1 MGCRGQGDVDVAT
14 WTARLA
20 EPFQDRLVIVGFDP
34 LAGMTRLVPE
44 LRSWGARRPLL
55 IALGVGTGPVP
66 SAEDADVLVLDAPA
80 ATMMTEGVRAT
91 AALAEEPPAEV
102 IDAVRR
108 YDPAGEA
115 VWCVGPFIRSGSLLG
130 RPVFGGRPAEWAALE
145 DKTAVDQLWEALDAP
160 HAAFSVV
167 PPSHRALRA
176 AAGELDAGS
185 GTVWSGDARGGIN
198 GGGDFVRWVRTHG
211 QASAA
216 ADFFAERCERV
227 RVMPFLD
234 GVPCSIHGVVLPD
247 GVAVLRPV
255 ELVVLRR
262 PDTGRF
268 VYGGISTWWDPP
280 DADREDMR
288 ALARRTG
295 ELLARR
301 VGYRGGFSIDGVLTA
316 DGFRATE
323 LNPRFS
329 GGLARMARPVPELPV
344 ELLQLNLVA
353 GRPPGIDAATLE
365 RLLVAAVDSHR
376 SGDAMGVSTAVR
388 LIETQTV
395 EVVATGDR
403 FQEAAGA
410 EPFGTVL
417 AGPNAAGAFVRF
429 LPAPGRLARG
439 ERMARYAIAMMAF
452 ADARWGTRF
461 GPVEAAPDVRV
472 P

>member
-80 ATMMTEGVRAT
+80 ATMMTEGIRAT
-91 AALAEEPPAEV
+91 AALAEDPPAEV
-102 IDAVRR
+102 IDALQR

-130 RPVFGGRPAEWAALE
+130 RPVIGGRPKEWAALE
-145 DKTAVDQLWEALDAP
+145 DKTAVDQLWEALDVPRSVARVAAP
-160 HAAFSVV
+160 AYE
-167 PPSHRALRA
+167 AL
-176 AAGELDAGS
+176 AGVAGDLDAGY
-185 GTVWSGDARGGIN
+185 GTVWSGDAWGGVN
-198 GGGDFVRWVRTHG
+198 GGGDYVRWVRTDE
-211 QASAA
+211 QASTAA
-216 ADFFAERCERV
+216 GFFAGRCERV
-227 RVMPFLD
+227 RVMPFLE
-234 GVPCSIHGVVLPD
+234 GVPCSIHGIVLPD
-247 GVAVLRPV
+247 GVAALRPV

-262 PDTGRF
+262 PDIGRF

-288 ALARRTG
+288 RLARRTG

-301 VGYRGGFSIDGVLTA
+301 VGYRGGFSIDGVLTTG
-316 DGFRATE
+316 GFRPTE

-329 GGLARMARPVPELPV
+329 GGLARMARAVPELPV

-353 GRPPGIDAATLE
+353 GRSAGIDAATLE
-365 RLLVAAVDSHR
+365 RLLLSAVDEHR
-376 SGDAMGVSTAVR
+376 TGDAIGVSTAVR
-388 LIETQTV
+388 LVETQSV
-395 EVVATGDR
+395 NVVASGDG
-403 FQEAAGA
+403 FEDASGT
-410 EPFGTVL
+410 EPFGTIL
-417 AGPNAAGAFVRF
+417 AGPNPAGAFVRF
-429 LPAPGRLARG
+429 LPAPDRLVKG
-439 ERMARYAIAMMAF
+439 ERMASYAIAMMAF
-452 ADARWGTRF
+452 ADARWGTGF
-461 GPVEAAPDVRV
+461 GPVEAAPDVRAG
-472 P
+472 